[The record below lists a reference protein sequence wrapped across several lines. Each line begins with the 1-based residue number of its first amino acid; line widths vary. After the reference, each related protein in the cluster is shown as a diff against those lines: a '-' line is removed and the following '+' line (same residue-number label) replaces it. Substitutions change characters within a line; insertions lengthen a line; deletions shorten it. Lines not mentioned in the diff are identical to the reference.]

1 MAKSPGKSQTTKRG
15 AGGKEQGE
23 SGHTDRSQLVKP
35 PVASRAASKPSGS
48 KPAEPPPP
56 PPQPPPSAP
65 ASSRSITGRVVT
77 VGTETGLSALRVQ
90 SWARDEKQ
98 SILLGEPITDA
109 EGRFELTFEDPLFQD
124 SSKKVPDLF
133 FRIYRN
139 EELIK
144 STEANPIRDNRSKR
158 VEARIEIETTSHGP
172 KNKRPMLAGRI
183 INAQTQEGLKNLDVD
198 VWLKAPG
205 IQERLGTD
213 KTDGHGHFKIEG
225 DEARLAGLAPEVL
238 ASLFF
243 GLSHKGE
250 PLACEEREVASVVEA
265 HTLVI
270 SVEAVPGSKP
280 SSTPVPTSGTKPPS
294 GSKDEPPGHGGDH
307 GPDDDE
313 DTYTVLG
320 QVRGVNGRPL
330 AGALVRVFDRDLR
343 SEELLGEART
353 CLCGFYEVRYTPD
366 QFKRAEKRWADLVVR
381 AWGEAADPVA
391 MSPIQFNAPASIIV
405 DLLAGGGVYRG
416 PSEYERLI
424 RELTPLLDGVALPML
439 TDEDLAFLS
448 GETGRP
454 GEQLKQARAAAKL
467 SVETEIAPEA
477 HYAFLRRSLPED
489 LRTLLKSDEA
499 ALTRAIDEA
508 VEQNLIPVNVRTSLP
523 GILARIKV
531 LRAQLGL
538 DETSNPD
545 APTPRVI
552 VGMALPAPE
561 LQQRFMALYTS
572 HDGDIES
579 FWEKVRADP
588 ELSREDQVDALQT
601 ILRVGLLTQ
610 NHPPMVNRLIAGF
623 ASGQLPGT
631 DQPLRTLADLARL
644 DRDAWVGLIQQPM
657 GDTTVGVPP
666 TTPGETP
673 EERTTRY
680 AEAVAGTVEA
690 AFPTAVVAHRVER
703 DAPEGAADLS
713 AFLSA
718 NPGFDIKASSLQV
731 YLAENPGALDTV
743 QDKEGTT
750 RRLGGLQRLMR
761 LTGRYDAARV
771 LLDAGLDSARLISR
785 LPEHDFAARHGA
797 ALGGGLAAERIHRRA
812 RQTAAAAVQLIS
824 RFGLGE
830 GSSSPAAAASSG
842 PRASLALARNRGV
855 RELARKGQAGLT
867 AGAVEAALPD
877 LRTLFG
883 GFSQCACKHC
893 RSVLS
898 PAAYLVDVLNL
909 LKFRMEH
916 LPGDESLQQPM
927 LNLLTA
933 RRPDLVQL
941 ELSCENTNTPLP
953 YIDIVNEILES
964 AVVEAG
970 LPDVPEGTPPPV
982 PAFPPRERQTRKT
995 AEELAAHPAYL
1006 DPAAYAVL
1014 RTARFPWD
1022 LPFDLW
1028 WEEVRLYF
1036 EHLGLQR
1043 EMLMRTFQRTRL
1055 EGDTQIQEPT
1065 PLDIATERLGLTS
1078 AERAVLTAPGD
1089 IAAAWGMP
1097 ELDLSVLRRVPTLLK
1112 CSGLGFDAL
1121 EELLRLDFLKSRT
1134 AGPLR
1139 ITPDPEDTASP
1150 CDVQNLV
1157 VEGLTAE
1164 VLDGLHRF
1172 VRLRR
1177 RLGWTFQELHRALA
1191 LLEAGDID
1199 DTLIQELAALLDLA
1213 LELGIPPAR
1222 AVDLLDSANARREE
1236 TLAQALGIGAP
1247 ELTTLAALLG
1257 TSPMA
1262 VNRPGPI
1269 LAWVQ
1274 RARLLRRAPLSL
1286 AELAWLCL
1294 NEVDRSG
1301 RLAPRRE
1308 QVAAVLGTL
1317 RQDLASLA
1325 EELTPP
1331 TSASRDELLQRLE
1344 RAIEPARAAEA
1355 VAFLEGDPIDT
1366 PENRSLVRLYF
1377 PFLMAEAAFAVLLPA
1392 APAPDEETRLAR
1404 RQAATTFVLAGV
1416 LAHLRRTL
1424 GERTVKQRLGEAS
1437 GLEAATA
1444 GLLLGSVLQA
1454 LGDPSLPAVADFLAL
1469 HGDGASARYTDTAMP
1484 SAPAVTRLETAID
1497 FDWGSAAPDASLPAG
1512 GFTAD
1517 FTGRLWAPLPET
1529 WTFVVRTSGGVRLEV
1544 AGQVLIDAL
1553 GNTTPGE
1560 LVSTPLP
1567 AGGTEKPLDVRLTFR
1582 ANGAERS
1589 FLRLEWSS
1597 SSMPRAVVPRGAF
1610 FSSALDVAQVFRM
1623 YERLLKAALV
1633 ARAFR
1638 LSARELRHLSAHG
1651 SEFGGFDLNLLPL
1664 SGDAPAPG
1672 LVTALERVHALTSLR
1687 ARLPSGDRNLID
1699 LFALA
1704 STSASWQQ
1712 LLSLVQALT
1721 GWNRTELDLLCGEE
1735 GFGLQ
1740 PADFRDERSL
1750 LRLEQAFQLSTRLG
1764 LGADPLQRWGR
1775 TPPDQA
1781 QAEEL
1786 RAALQSR
1793 RGPAAWLTAERP
1805 LRDRLRERQRTA
1817 LAAWLV
1823 ARPQNVPGA
1832 AWRDMNGLYHH
1843 YLIDVEMSHCQLTS
1857 RVNQAIGTV
1866 QLFIQRCLMN
1876 LESGVSFSDE
1886 DARQWNTWMKSYRIW
1901 EANRKVFLYP
1911 ENWLRAELR
1920 RDKTPFFRE
1929 LEQQLGQEELTD
1941 TTAEAALSDYVRR
1954 LDSVSRLRVVGTC
1967 WEVESGRS
1975 VLHVFA
1981 RTDGTPHEYFYRTRL
1996 NADQWTP
2003 WEKVDLDIEGDH
2015 LIPVVAHRRLYLFW
2029 PLFETKAADAPVP
2042 TREEN
2047 GRKPELYAEVRMAW
2061 TSYENG
2067 RWLPKKVST
2076 LPLKSAPGLSVLPA
2090 DYIFKPRFDAAG
2102 DVAIECHAREAR

>member
-1 MAKSPGKSQTTKRG
+1 MTKSPGKSRTAKRG

-23 SGHTDRSQLVKP
+23 SGHTGRSQLVKP
-35 PVASRAASKPSGS
+35 AVASRAATKPPVS
-48 KPAEPPPP
+48 KPAEPP

-98 SILLGEPITDA
+98 SILLGESITNA
-109 EGRFELTFEDPLFQD
+109 EGGFDFTFEDPQFQD
-124 SSKKVPDLF
+124 PSKKVPDLF
-133 FRIYRN
+133 FRIYRG

-144 STEANPIRDNRSKR
+144 STEASPIRDNRSKR
-158 VEARIEIETTSHGP
+158 VQAQIEIEAAPRGP

-183 INAQTQEGLKNLDVD
+183 INAQTQEGWKNLDVD

-205 IQERLGTD
+205 IQKRLGTD

-225 DEARLAGLAPEVL
+225 DEARLAGLASEVL

-250 PLACEEREVASVVEA
+250 PLACEEREVASVVEM

-270 SVEAVPGSKP
+270 SVEAVPGSRP
-280 SSTPVPTSGTKPPS
+280 GGSPAPTSGTKTPG
-294 GSKDEPPGHGGDH
+294 GSKDEPPGHGGGH
-307 GPDDDE
+307 GPDSDDE

-320 QVRGVNGRPL
+320 QVRGANGKPL
-330 AGALVRVFDRDLR
+330 AGALVLVFDRDLR

-391 MSPIQFNAPASIIV
+391 TSPIQFNAPASIIV

-416 PSEYERLI
+416 PSEHERLI

-454 GEQLKQARAAAKL
+454 GEQLKQARTAVKL

-489 LRTLLKSDEA
+489 LRALLKSDEA

-508 VEQNLIPVNVRTSLP
+508 IEQNLVPASVRTGLP
-523 GILARIKV
+523 GIIARIKV

-545 APTPRVI
+545 TPAPRVI
-552 VGMALPAPE
+552 VGMALPSPE
-561 LQQRFMALYTS
+561 LQQRFMAMYTS
-572 HDGDIES
+572 HEGDVAS

-588 ELSREDQVDALQT
+588 ELAREDQVDALQT

-610 NHPPMVNRLIAGF
+610 NHPPMVNHLIAGF

-644 DRDAWVGLIQQPM
+644 DRDTWVRIIQQSV
-657 GDTTVGVPP
+657 GDTPVGVPP

-673 EERTTRY
+673 EERIARY
-680 AEAVAGTVEA
+680 AEAVAGTIEA
-690 AFPTAVVAHRVER
+690 AFPTTVVAHHIER
-703 DAPEGAADLS
+703 DAPEGASDLS
-713 AFLSA
+713 TFLSA
-718 NPGFDIKASSLQV
+718 NPSFDIKTSSLQV

-743 QDKEGTT
+743 QDKESTA

-761 LTGRYDAARV
+761 LTGRYDAARA
-771 LLDAGLDSARLISR
+771 LLDEGLDSARLISR
-785 LPEHDFAARHGA
+785 LPERDFVARYGA
-797 ALGGGLAAERIHRRA
+797 ALGGELAAERIHRRA

-830 GSSSPAAAASSG
+830 GGTAPAAAVSSG
-842 PRASLALARNRGV
+842 SRAGLALARSGGARA
-855 RELARKGQAGLT
+855 LARKGPAGLS
-867 AGAVEAALPD
+867 AAAVEAALPD
-877 LRTLFG
+877 LRMLFG
-883 GFSQCACKHC
+883 EISQCACKHC

-898 PAAYLVDVLNL
+898 PAAYLVDLLNL
-909 LKFRMEH
+909 LKFRMNQ
-916 LPGDESLQQPM
+916 LPGGEYASM
-927 LNLLTA
+927 LEPLTA

-964 AVVEAG
+964 AVVQAS
-970 LPDVPEGTPPPV
+970 LPEVPEGTPPPV

-995 AEELAAHPAYL
+995 TEELTAHPAYL

-1014 RTARFPWD
+1014 RTARFPWG

-1043 EMLMRTFQRTRL
+1043 ETLMRTFQRTRM
-1055 EGDTQIQEPT
+1055 EGGTQVQEPT
-1065 PLDIATERLGLTS
+1065 PLDIATERLGLTPE
-1078 AERAVLTAPGD
+1078 ERVLFTMPGD
-1089 IAAAWGMP
+1089 TAAAWGMP
-1097 ELDLSVLRRVPTLLK
+1097 ELDLSLLREVPKLLER
-1112 CSGLGFDAL
+1112 SGLGFDAL
-1121 EELLRLDFLKSRT
+1121 EELLRLDFLKSR
-1134 AGPLR
+1134 AEGPLR
-1139 ITPDPEDTASP
+1139 IVVDPEKAASP
-1150 CDVQNLV
+1150 RDLQSLI
-1157 VEGLTAE
+1157 VEGLTVG

-1172 VRLRR
+1172 VRLSRK
-1177 RLGWTFQELHRALA
+1177 LGWTFQELHRAL
-1191 LLEAGDID
+1191 LLLGAEDISD
-1199 DTLIQELAALLDLA
+1199 NLIQELAALVEFA
-1213 LELGIPPAR
+1213 SELGMSPAR
-1222 AVDLLDSANARREE
+1222 AMDLLDGANDRRSE
-1236 TLAQALGIGAP
+1236 TLARALGIGAP

-1257 TSPMA
+1257 ASPMT
-1262 VNRPGPI
+1262 VNRPGP
-1269 LAWVQ
+1269 LLEWVQ
-1274 RARLLRRAPLSL
+1274 RARRLRQAPLSL

-1301 RLAPRRE
+1301 RLSPRRE

-1317 RQDLASLA
+1317 RQDLAGLA
-1325 EELTPP
+1325 EELTLP
-1331 TSASRDELLQRLE
+1331 SSSSRDELLRRLE

-1355 VAFLEGDPIDT
+1355 DSFLERDPIDT
-1366 PENRSLVRLYF
+1366 PENRALVRLYF
-1377 PFLMAEAAFAVLLPA
+1377 PFLEAETAFAALLPTV
-1392 APAPDEETRLAR
+1392 PAPDEETRLAR

-1424 GERTVKQRLGEAS
+1424 GERAVKQRLGEAL

-1444 GLLLGSVLQA
+1444 DLLLGSVLQS
-1454 LGDPSLPAVADFLAL
+1454 LGNPTLPAVADFLAL
-1469 HGDGASARYTDTAMP
+1469 HGAGASARYTNTATP
-1484 SAPAVTRLETAID
+1484 DAPAVTRLEAAID

-1517 FTGRLWAPLPET
+1517 FTGRLWAPRPET
-1529 WTFVVRTSGGVRLEV
+1529 WTFVVRTSGGIRLEV
-1544 AGQVLIDAL
+1544 AGEVLIDAPD
-1553 GNTTPGE
+1553 NTAPGE
-1560 LVSTPLP
+1560 FVSPPLP
-1567 AGGTEKPLDVRLTFR
+1567 AGGTEKPLDVKLTFR
-1582 ANGAERS
+1582 ANDAERS

-1597 SSMPRAVVPRGAF
+1597 PSTPRAVVPRGAF
-1610 FSSALDVAQVFRM
+1610 FSPALDVAQMFRA
-1623 YERLLKAALV
+1623 YERLVKAALV

-1651 SEFGGFDLNLLPL
+1651 SDFGGFDLNMLPL
-1664 SGDAPAPG
+1664 SGDAPAPA
-1672 LVTALERVHALTSLR
+1672 LVTALERVHALTCLR
-1687 ARLPSGDRNLID
+1687 ARLPEGDRNLID

-1704 STSASWQQ
+1704 GTSTSRVE
-1712 LLSLVQALT
+1712 LLALVHTIT
-1721 GWNRTELDLLCGEE
+1721 GWSRPEFELLCGEE
-1735 GFGLQ
+1735 GFGFE
-1740 PADFRDERSL
+1740 PADFRDERAL
-1750 LRLEQAFQLSTRLG
+1750 LRLEQAIQLSTRLG

-1775 TPPDQA
+1775 TSPDQA
-1781 QAEEL
+1781 QAEEI
-1786 RAALQSR
+1786 RATLQSK
-1793 RGPAAWLTAERP
+1793 RGPAAWLTAEKP

-1817 LAAWLV
+1817 LASWLV
-1823 ARPQNVPGA
+1823 ARPQSVPGA

-1866 QLFIQRCLMN
+1866 QLFIQRGLMN
-1876 LESGVSFSDE
+1876 LEPGISFSDE
-1886 DARQWNTWMKSYRIW
+1886 DARQWNTWMKSYRVW

-1920 RDKTPFFRE
+1920 RDKTPFFKE
-1929 LEQQLGQEELTD
+1929 LEQQLNQEELTD
-1941 TTAEAALSDYVRR
+1941 STAEAALSDYVRR
-1954 LDSVSRLRVVGTC
+1954 LDSVSRLRVVGTFH
-1967 WEVESGRS
+1967 EAESGRS
-1975 VLHVFA
+1975 VLHIFA

-1996 NADQWTP
+1996 NASQWTA

-2029 PLFETKAADAPVP
+2029 PIFENKAAETAVP
-2042 TREEN
+2042 SREEN
-2047 GRKPELYAEVRMAW
+2047 GSKPELYAEIRLAW
-2061 TSYENG
+2061 ATYENG

-2076 LPLKSAPGLSVLPA
+2076 LPLKSAPGLSLLSA
-2090 DYIFKPRFDAAG
+2090 DYVFKPRFDAAG
-2102 DVAIECHAREAR
+2102 DVVIECHAREAR